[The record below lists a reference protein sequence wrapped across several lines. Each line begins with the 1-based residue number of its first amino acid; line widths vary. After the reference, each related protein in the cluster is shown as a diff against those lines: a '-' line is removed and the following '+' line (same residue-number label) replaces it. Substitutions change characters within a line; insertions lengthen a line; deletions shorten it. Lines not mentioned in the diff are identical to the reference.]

1 MRGNI
6 FFSMNCDICGKE
18 FFPTSEWV
26 YKFYTKDNI
35 KKMFC
40 SWKCFNIGISKYKRI
55 RKERISDEVKRKNK
69 MEM

>member
-18 FFPTSEWV
+18 FFPKGKWAYE
-26 YKFYTKDNI
+26 FYTKDNL

-40 SWKCFNIGISKYKRI
+40 SYKCLNLGKEKYKR
-55 RKERISDEVKRKNK
+55 RKERISDEVKRK
-69 MEM
+69 M